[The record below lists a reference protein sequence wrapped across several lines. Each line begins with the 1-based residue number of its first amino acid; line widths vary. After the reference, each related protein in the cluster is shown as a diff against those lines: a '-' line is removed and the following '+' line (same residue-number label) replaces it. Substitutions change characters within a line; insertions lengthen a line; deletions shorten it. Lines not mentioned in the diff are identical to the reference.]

1 MILSFYSKIYS
12 EYKECIMESISWSI
26 GTYNTRSFALDTNT
40 DLADRLEIIDAL
52 YRFGL
57 GQDLRNK
64 ELFASAFAED
74 AILDFRPAATKCG
87 LDIPLMS
94 GRDSIVDSIL
104 NPNTRIDTTHV
115 ITNCRVEQQGDTARL
130 SAIVEAQHLPKGDH
144 SRHALLKNL
153 YDVLLVK
160 DGTRWVIKHLYI
172 DNVWFTGDPKVIIGG

>member
-1 MILSFYSKIYS
+1 
-12 EYKECIMESISWSI
+12 MELASWNI
-26 GTYNTRSFALDTNT
+26 GTYNTRGFALDAHA
-40 DLADRLEIIDAL
+40 DLTERLEIIDAL

-74 AILDFRPAATKCG
+74 AVLDFRPAATKCG

-94 GRDSIVDSIL
+94 GRGAIVDIIL

-115 ITNCRVEQQGDTARL
+115 ITNCRVEQQGDAARL
-130 SAIVEAQHLPKGDH
+130 TAIVEAQHLPKDDH

-172 DNVWFTGDPKVIIGG
+172 DNVWFTGNPKVIIGQ

>member
-1 MILSFYSKIYS
+1 
-12 EYKECIMESISWSI
+12 MELASWNI
-26 GTYNTRSFALDTNT
+26 GTYNTRGFALDALA
-40 DLADRLEIIDAL
+40 DPADRLEIIDAL

-74 AILDFRPAATKCG
+74 AVLDFRPAATKCG
-87 LDIPLMS
+87 LDIPIMS
-94 GRDSIVDSIL
+94 SRKTIVDTIL

-115 ITNCRVEQQGDTARL
+115 VTNCRVEQQGDMARL
-130 SAIVEAQHLPKGDH
+130 SAIVEAQHLPKHDH

-153 YDVLLVK
+153 YDVLLIK

-172 DNVWFTGDPKVIIGG
+172 DNVWFTGDPKVIIGQ

>member
-1 MILSFYSKIYS
+1 MQQPVW
-12 EYKECIMESISWSI
+12 EI
-26 GTYNTRSFALDTNT
+26 GTYNTRSFALDAQPN
-40 DLADRLEIIDAL
+40 LADRLEIIDAL

-74 AILDFRPAATKCG
+74 AVLDFRPAATKCG

-94 GRDSIVDSIL
+94 GRDTIVETIL

-115 ITNCRVEQQGDTARL
+115 VTNCRVEQQGDTARL
-130 SAIVEAQHLPKGDH
+130 SAIVEAQHLPKDDH

-160 DGTRWVIKHLYI
+160 DGARWVIKQLYI
-172 DNVWFTGDPKVIIGG
+172 DNVWFTGDPKVILGQ

>member
-1 MILSFYSKIYS
+1 MISRLYAKSYID
-12 EYKECIMESISWSI
+12 YKEFIMTSTSWNI
-26 GTYNTRSFALDTNT
+26 GTYNTRSFALDAQA
-40 DLADRLEIIDAL
+40 DLTDRLEIVDAL

-94 GRDSIVDSIL
+94 GRDLIADIIL
-104 NPNTRIDTTHV
+104 NPDTRIDTTHV
-115 ITNCRVEQQGDTARL
+115 ITNCRVEQRGDEARL
-130 SAIVEAQHLPKGDH
+130 SAIVEAQHLPKSDH

-153 YDVLLVK
+153 YDVLLVR
-160 DGTRWVIKHLYI
+160 DGKRWVIKHLYI
-172 DNVWFTGDPKVIIGG
+172 DNVWFTGDPKVILGQ